1 MRFIESTLLDEVSEL
16 KREIAA
22 CEAKLLS
29 LPRGSIFIRKMGNS
43 SFAYRKRKE
52 NGKVI
57 SEYLGNVDNLEV
69 KRQIHLSQDYKLTKR
84 DLRRLKKRLINIEK
98 ALKIFLRR
106 W

>member
-1 MRFIESTLLDEVSEL
+1 MRFIEGTLLDEISEL

-52 NGKVI
+52 NGKVV
-57 SEYLGNVDNLEV
+57 SEYLGNVEIIEV
-69 KRQIHLSQDYKLTKR
+69 KRQIRLSQYYKLTKR
-84 DLRRLKKRLINIEK
+84 DLRKLKKRLINIER
-98 ALKIFLRR
+98 ALKIFLKR

>member
-1 MRFIESTLLDEVSEL
+1 MRFIEGTLLDEISEL

-57 SEYLGNVDNLEV
+57 SEYLGNVDSLEV
-69 KRQIHLSQDYKLTKR
+69 KRQMRLSQEYKLTKK
-84 DLRRLKKRLINIEK
+84 DLRRLKKRLANIEK
-98 ALKIFLRR
+98 ALKIFLKR